1 VVDWSSLVGQE
12 VPARI
17 LKRALRHGHVAHA
30 LLLEGEEG
38 LGTEALAWVL
48 ARCLLCQEGGE
59 EPCGVCPG
67 CVKSARLDHPD
78 LQVVLP
84 LPSLPAAGGQEDA
97 DPAETFAD
105 DYVKGLQAWIQEP
118 LLTPRPEFARD
129 KESGA
134 VRHRQIQVAQARAL
148 KKWAGLRAFESRH
161 RVAILVEAERMGVQA
176 QNALLKLLEEPPDQL
191 VLLLCTSSPETLLPT
206 ILSRCQRVSLRPAS
220 TGALTAWL
228 EARGVAEESGLEAGT
243 LAQLAGGN
251 PGRALRLAAER
262 AEGTTQ
268 GAWDPAGFLRDLLTS
283 HSDNLHGRLVELDA
297 SRDRERL
304 RRFLGQMQTWLLDAE
319 LVRRLGGEARHR
331 VLHADQFED
340 LERFAAR
347 VAVPRPDVVLER
359 LFEAQRQVERNAHTF
374 TLLLT
379 LAHDLRR
386 ECAALGKNA
395 NA

>member
-1 VVDWSSLVGQE
+1 MVDFSSLVGQD
-12 VPARI
+12 VPVRI
-17 LKRALRHGHVAHA
+17 LKRALRRGQVAHA

-48 ARCLLCQEGGE
+48 ARCLLCREGGD

-84 LPSLPAAGGQEDA
+84 LPSLPAGREDD
-97 DPAETFAD
+97 DPTEAFAD
-105 DYVKGLQAWIQEP
+105 AYVKALQAWIGDP
-118 LLTPRPEFARD
+118 LSTPRPEFERD
-129 KESGA
+129 KDSGN
-134 VRHRQIQVAQARAL
+134 VRHRQIAVAQARQL
-148 KKWAGLRAFESRH
+148 KKWAGLRAFEGRH
-161 RVAILVEAERMGVQA
+161 RVAILVETERMGVQA

-191 VLLLCTSSPETLLPT
+191 VLLLCTSRPETLLPT
-206 ILSRCQRVSLRPAS
+206 ILSRCQRVTLRPLAPEPL
-220 TGALTAWL
+220 AAWL
-228 EARGVAEESGLEAGT
+228 EEKGLAQEAGLEARA

-251 PGRALRLAAER
+251 PGRAQRLAAER
-262 AEGTTQ
+262 AEGAER
-268 GAWDPAGFLRDLLTS
+268 GSWDPAGFLRDLLGNA
-283 HSDNLHGRLVELDA
+283 SDGLHGRLAELDS

-304 RRFLGQMQTWLLDAE
+304 RRFLGDLQTWLLDAE
-319 LVRRLGGEARHR
+319 LVRKLGGEARTR

-386 ECAALGKNA
+386 ECAALGRNT
-395 NA
+395 NP